1 MKRILLVAVAVI
13 VGVPLLVTAW
23 FYIGGIETGDT
34 SLPDDADLLWSPP
47 EVADEDNAFIAI
59 MAATNLINCTTL
71 GTNSWDKVD
80 MSFVSGYANINTNR
94 DSTARRIRADP
105 GAGEKADR
113 ILADNEAFYAAF
125 AKGLERKGFRNT
137 LPPLSKE
144 IRFTVL
150 PLGVFFRMSNLWRL
164 KIQREMECGEWSAA
178 VSDVETLH
186 RFGRIVSDNATTI
199 VDINVGNS
207 IESMARSK
215 IQDLVTCG
223 GLTASQLA
231 RFAELVDADAKAEP
245 ENVARAVK
253 GEYTYLRAHLDLMSP
268 EYVLSL
274 VGFTFSTADK
284 LKEICKKICSKE
296 FGVSVS
302 EGSSLDRVAE
312 CLVRT
317 VVSWPGYFRYTF
329 HRKTTQKRLADVAHK
344 ALKGEIDDAANDD
357 CHFGVFA
364 RNGMGRAIVRA
375 AAFACQQTVVGKYR
389 LRAVFA
395 RGKTQLVIAA
405 ARWRL
410 DHDGELPPTLDAL
423 VPQYLPAVP
432 LDPCSKDCKPLN
444 YDAATGVVWS
454 VGESGD
460 FDYSKLPV
468 EKSKRLRGE
477 FGRNVDYYAFRLNG
491 KPLNFMDNAK

>member
-34 SLPDDADLLWSPP
+34 SLQDDADLLWSPP

-59 MAATNLINCTTL
+59 MAATNLINCATL

-105 GAGEKADR
+105 GAGEMADR
-113 ILADNEAFYAAF
+113 IIADNEAFYAAF

-231 RFAELVDADAKAEP
+231 RFAEIVDADAKAEP
-245 ENVARAVK
+245 ENVTRIIKA
-253 GEYTYLRAHLDLMSP
+253 EYSLSQTHLDLMSP
-268 EYVLSL
+268 EYILSL
-274 VGFTFSTADK
+274 VGLSFSTMNK
-284 LKEICKKICSKE
+284 LSEICAE
-296 FGVSVS
+296 VLGG
-302 EGSSLDRVAE
+302 ESSDESFSNGVAE
-312 CLVRT
+312 FLERT
-317 VVSWPGYFRYTF
+317 IVCWPGHFRYTL
-329 HRKTTQKRLADVAHK
+329 HRKATQKRLADIAHK
-344 ALKGEIDDAANDD
+344 ALKCEIDDAAHEDGRYGI
-357 CHFGVFA
+357 FL
-364 RNGMGRAIVRA
+364 RNGTGRAFVRNL
-375 AAFACQQTVVGKYR
+375 AFTCQQALAGKYR

-395 RGKTQLVIAA
+395 RGNTQLVIAA

-432 LDPCSKDCKPLN
+432 ADPWSKDGKLLN
-444 YDAATGVVWS
+444 YDAAAGVVWS

-468 EKSKRLRGE
+468 EKSKRLRGKI
-477 FGRNVDYYAFRLNG
+477 GRNVDYYAFRIDG
-491 KPLNFMDNAK
+491 KPLDLMDNAK